1 MSMTPQHLSPAAQQ
15 ESDTLKSPLLS
26 IKDLSV
32 AFHQGDGSVTVVDK
46 ISFDIAH
53 NETLALV
60 GESGS
65 GKSMTAHAIMKL
77 LPYPVAHHPSGS
89 VRFEG
94 DELLHNSQRQMQRLR
109 GHRIGMIFQEPMTA
123 LNPLHTVEKQ
133 LAEVLRL
140 HSDLRQSAL
149 RAKVIEL
156 LHKVQIQEP
165 EKRLKAYPHE
175 LSGGQRQRV
184 MIAMALANEPRLL
197 IADEPTTALDV
208 TVQREILGL
217 LQSLQQEMG
226 MAILLITHDLG
237 VVQHMADRVAVMHQG
252 KLIELQDCQ
261 TLFSAPQHDYT
272 RTLLN
277 SHPKGDVLAP
287 YDESVETLLETKQL
301 SVSFPLNKP
310 LFGKP
315 TRFVHAVKNISLQ
328 LRVGHTLG
336 VVGESGS
343 GKSTLAMAILRL
355 LDARGEITFQK
366 QNLHKLSERK
376 LRPLRKHMQVVF
388 QDPFASLSPRMT
400 AAEIIAEG
408 LTVHSE
414 LGYGSREQAVIK
426 VMEEVG
432 LVAADRHRYPHEFSG
447 GQRQRIAI
455 ARALVLNP
463 KLLILDEPTSALD
476 RAVQVQVIDLLRDL
490 QRTRGLTYLF
500 ISHDLNVVKALSHQ
514 VLVMKDGEMIEYGD
528 ANKVLVKPQKA
539 YTQRLLQASFL
550 N

>member
-1 MSMTPQHLSPAAQQ
+1 MSLTQPHTSPAAQQ
-15 ESDTLKSPLLS
+15 EPDTVNTPLLS

-32 AFHQGDGSVTVVDK
+32 AFHQASNSVTVVDK

-89 VRFEG
+89 ITFEG
-94 DELLHNSQRQMQRLR
+94 DELLHYNQRQMQRLR
-109 GHRIGMIFQEPMTA
+109 GRRIGMIFQEPMTA

-133 LAEVLRL
+133 LSEVLIL
-140 HSDLRQSAL
+140 HRGLRQPAL
-149 RAKVIEL
+149 RTKVIEL
-156 LHKVQIQEP
+156 LHKVQIQSP

-184 MIAMALANEPRLL
+184 MIAMALANEPTLL

-217 LQSLQQEMG
+217 LQNLQKEMG

-237 VVQHMADRVAVMHQG
+237 VVRHMANRVAVMHQG
-252 KLIELQDCQ
+252 KLIELQDSEA
-261 TLFSAPQHDYT
+261 LFDAPQQEYT

-277 SHPKGDVLAP
+277 SHPKGMPLTPSDTNK
-287 YDESVETLLETKQL
+287 ESLLETKQL

-315 TRFVHAVKNISLQ
+315 TRFVHAVKNISLKLTAGQ
-328 LRVGHTLG
+328 TLG

-355 LDARGEITFQK
+355 LDAQGEITFQK
-366 QNLHKLSERK
+366 NKLHELNEKK

-400 AAEIIAEG
+400 VAEIIAEG
-408 LTVHSE
+408 LSVHTE
-414 LGYGSREQAVIK
+414 LDHSNREQAVIK
-426 VMEEVG
+426 VMDEVG
-432 LVAADRHRYPHEFSG
+432 LLAADRHRYPHEFSG

-490 QRTRGLTYLF
+490 QHKRGLTYLF

-514 VLVMKDGEMIEYGD
+514 VLVMKGGEMVEYGN
-528 ANKVLVKPQKA
+528 AREVLEKPQQA